1 MKMMRMIG
9 MESNP
14 PQILVMVFV
23 GEAGLFL
30 KKVEFFDV
38 ACPHDSNLIIEKPAN
53 INIKESF

>member
-1 MKMMRMIG
+1 
-9 MESNP
+9 
-14 PQILVMVFV
+14 VMVFV